1 MISFEQFLLDV
12 ASRGEAVN
20 TFFERRLFGLIGM
33 LHRITDTLNSA
44 GIPHEVVG
52 GLAVLI
58 YVEEANPEHTAL
70 TSHVDLMVHRS
81 DLERIKEAGAK
92 DGFRFDQGAKGD
104 RLIYGPDEREKY
116 AVRFVFSGEKIGP
129 MQQDS
134 NPPIDP
140 VVKVVHEKEV
150 LVIPILDLIR
160 MKLNSYRRVDQVH
173 VKTLEAADLVT
184 GDVENTLT
192 AELAA
197 RLKYIRETE

>member
-1 MISFEQFLLDV
+1 VISFEQFLLDA

-20 TFFERRLFGLIGM
+20 TLFERRLFGLIGM

-70 TSHVDLMVHRS
+70 TPNVDLVVRRS
-81 DLERIKEAGAK
+81 DLERIKEAAAK

-104 RLIYGPDEREKY
+104 RLIHGSDERAAF
-116 AVRFVFSGEKIGP
+116 AVRLVFSGERITP
-129 MQQDS
+129 TQEAC
-134 NPPIDP
+134 NPPVEP

-150 LVIPILDLIR
+150 LVIPIADLIR
-160 MKLNSYRRVDQVH
+160 MKLISNRLVDQVH
-173 VKTLEAADLVT
+173 VKTMDVVGLVT
-184 GDVENTLT
+184 PDVDKTLT
-192 AELAA
+192 PELAA
-197 RLKYIRETE
+197 RLKHIRETE

>member
-20 TFFERRLFGLIGM
+20 TFFERRLFGLTGM
-33 LHRITDTLNSA
+33 LHRITDTLNLA

-92 DGFRFDQGAKGD
+92 DGFRFDQGANGH
-104 RLIYGPDEREKY
+104 RLIHGPDEREKY

-134 NPPIDP
+134 NPPIEP
-140 VVKVVHEKEV
+140 VVKVVHEKEIW
-150 LVIPILDLIR
+150 VIPIVDLIR

-173 VKTLEAADLVT
+173 VKTLEAAGLVT

-197 RLKYIRETE
+197 RLKYIRGTE

>member
-33 LHRITDTLNSA
+33 LHRITDTLNLA

-92 DGFRFDQGAKGD
+92 DGFRFDQGANGH
-104 RLIYGPDEREKY
+104 RLIHGPDEREKY

-134 NPPIDP
+134 NPPIEP
-140 VVKVVHEKEV
+140 VVKVVHEKEIW
-150 LVIPILDLIR
+150 VIPIVDLIR

-173 VKTLEAADLVT
+173 VKTLEAAGLVT

-197 RLKYIRETE
+197 RLKYIRGTE